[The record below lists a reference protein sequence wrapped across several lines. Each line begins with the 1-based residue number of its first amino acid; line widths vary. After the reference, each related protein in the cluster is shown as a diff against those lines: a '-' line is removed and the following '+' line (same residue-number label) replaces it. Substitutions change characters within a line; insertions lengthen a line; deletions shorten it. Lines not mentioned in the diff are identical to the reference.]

1 LTSFILKALKSNK
14 IATFPPVDGNT
25 ITMYNS
31 GNKGEKDMYK
41 CSVKAQLVMDQIRS
55 RCQEDTQT
63 NNKWRGRSGNYM
75 YIMGRENADGKATGV
90 VHKIAEDG
98 SHKLCGSFK
107 IMSDGIITRFTGLSK
122 ADWNNAMRSAEAEYK
137 SKYET
142 ANTEDTATAQKVAV

>member
-1 LTSFILKALKSNK
+1 MTEIPL
-14 IATFPPVDGNT
+14 PCT
-25 ITMYNS
+25 IVVT
-31 GNKGEKDMYK
+31 KERKTMYK
-41 CSVKAQLVMDQIRS
+41 CSAKASLVIDQIRS

-90 VHKIAEDG
+90 VHKISEDG

-122 ADWNNAMRSAEAEYK
+122 ADWNNAMRNAEAEYK
-137 SKYET
+137 AKYET
-142 ANTEDTATAQKVAV
+142 ATTETATEQKVAV

>member
-1 LTSFILKALKSNK
+1 LLTSNNLANK
-14 IATFPPVDGNT
+14 RLLHQLTEIPLPCIIVVTKERKT
-25 ITMYNS
+25 
-31 GNKGEKDMYK
+31 MYK
-41 CSVKAQLVMDQIRS
+41 CSAKASLVIDQIRS

-90 VHKIAEDG
+90 VHKIADDS

-122 ADWNNAMRSAEAEYK
+122 ADWNNAMRNAEAEYK
-137 SKYET
+137 VKYEAET
-142 ANTEDTATAQKVAV
+142 TETATEQKVAV

>member
-1 LTSFILKALKSNK
+1 
-14 IATFPPVDGNT
+14 
-25 ITMYNS
+25 
-31 GNKGEKDMYK
+31 MYK

-142 ANTEDTATAQKVAV
+142 ATTETTAPEQKVAV

>member
-1 LTSFILKALKSNK
+1 MGSKKPLKLAIFSRLTVIPLPCIIVVTK
-14 IATFPPVDGNT
+14 
-25 ITMYNS
+25 
-31 GNKGEKDMYK
+31 EKDMYK
-41 CSVKAQLVMDQIRS
+41 CSAKASLVLDQVRS

-107 IMSDGIITRFTGLSK
+107 IMSDGIITCLLYTSPSPRDS
-122 ADWNNAMRSAEAEYK
+122 
-137 SKYET
+137 
-142 ANTEDTATAQKVAV
+142 

>member
-1 LTSFILKALKSNK
+1 MTVIPLTVIIVVTKERK
-14 IATFPPVDGNT
+14 T
-25 ITMYNS
+25 
-31 GNKGEKDMYK
+31 MYK
-41 CSVKAQLVMDQIRS
+41 CSAKASLVLDQIRS

-90 VHKIAEDG
+90 VHKISEDG

-122 ADWNNAMRSAEAEYK
+122 ANWNNAMRNAEAEYK
-137 SKYET
+137 SKYEAET
-142 ANTEDTATAQKVAV
+142 TEPATEQKVAV

>member
-1 LTSFILKALKSNK
+1 
-14 IATFPPVDGNT
+14 
-25 ITMYNS
+25 MYNS
-31 GNKGEKDMYK
+31 GNKQEKNMYK
-41 CSVKAQLVMDQIRS
+41 CSAKASLVLDQVRS

-90 VHKIAEDG
+90 VHKIAEDS

-122 ADWNNAMRSAEAEYK
+122 ADWNNAMRNAEAEYK
-137 SKYET
+137 AKYEAET
-142 ANTEDTATAQKVAV
+142 TEPATEQKVAV

>member
-1 LTSFILKALKSNK
+1 MNFIPMASKYNK
-14 IATFPPVDGNT
+14 IATNTPVDGYT

-31 GNKGEKDMYK
+31 GNEEENIMYK
-41 CSVKAQLVMDQIRS
+41 CSAKASLVLDQVRS

-122 ADWNNAMRSAEAEYK
+122 ADWNNAMRNAEAEYK
-137 SKYET
+137 AKYEAET
-142 ANTEDTATAQKVAV
+142 TEPATAEKVAV

>member
-1 LTSFILKALKSNK
+1 
-14 IATFPPVDGNT
+14 
-25 ITMYNS
+25 MYNN
-31 GNKGEKDMYK
+31 GNKGEENMYK
-41 CSVKAQLVMDQIRS
+41 CSAKASLVLDQIRS

-90 VHKIAEDG
+90 VHKIADDS

-122 ADWNNAMRSAEAEYK
+122 ADWNNAMRNAEAEYK
-137 SKYET
+137 VKYEAET
-142 ANTEDTATAQKVAV
+142 TEPATEQKVAV

>member
-1 LTSFILKALKSNK
+1 
-14 IATFPPVDGNT
+14 
-25 ITMYNS
+25 
-31 GNKGEKDMYK
+31 MYK
-41 CSVKAQLVMDQIRS
+41 CSAKASLVIDQIRS

-90 VHKIAEDG
+90 VHKIADDG

-122 ADWNNAMRSAEAEYK
+122 ADWNNAMRNAEAEYK
-137 SKYET
+137 AKYEADT
-142 ANTEDTATAQKVAV
+142 TDTATEQKVAV

>member
-1 LTSFILKALKSNK
+1 LTEIPL
-14 IATFPPVDGNT
+14 PYT
-25 ITMYNS
+25 IVVT
-31 GNKGEKDMYK
+31 KEKDMYK
-41 CSVKAQLVMDQIRS
+41 CSVKASLVLDQVRS

-107 IMSDGIITRFTGLSK
+107 IMSDGIITRFTGMSK
-122 ADWNNAMRSAEAEYK
+122 ADWNNAMRNAEANYK
-137 SKYET
+137 AKYEIDKPDT
-142 ANTEDTATAQKVAV
+142 TATEQKVAV

>member
-1 LTSFILKALKSNK
+1 MGSKKPLKLAIFSRLTVIPLPCIIMVTK
-14 IATFPPVDGNT
+14 
-25 ITMYNS
+25 
-31 GNKGEKDMYK
+31 EKDMYK
-41 CSVKAQLVMDQIRS
+41 CSAKASLVLDQVRS

-98 SHKLCGSFK
+98 SRKLCGSFK

-122 ADWNNAMRSAEAEYK
+122 ADWNNAMRNAEAEYK
-137 SKYET
+137 AKYEADT
-142 ANTEDTATAQKVAV
+142 TDTATEQKVAV